1 MIPAGWRRKPS
12 PFGLTMQLLSK
23 QIGIT
28 LIGVLATS
36 LLGVYSL
43 TLAPGL
49 TWANFGSDGGDLIA
63 AAATGGV
70 AHPSGYPLY
79 LLLARLFQVI
89 PIGTLA
95 FRTNLLSAT
104 AITLAAILVF
114 ELTARSLSVSEEQPN
129 WWAGLASAYAFGLA
143 PLVWSQAVITEVYGV
158 HILLVTIIL
167 FLASV
172 PLTSFFTPAR

>member
-1 MIPAGWRRKPS
+1 
-12 PFGLTMQLLSK
+12 MQLLSK

-129 WWAGLASAYAFGLA
+129 WWAGLAS
-143 PLVWSQAVITEVYGV
+143 
-158 HILLVTIIL
+158 
-167 FLASV
+167 
-172 PLTSFFTPAR
+172 